1 MSHRTTTGPLPR
13 PAPSVRERA
22 TRAASVVTPLAWA
35 LLGGGV
41 VALLAGRRLG
51 WAELTIAGATALVVL
66 LASAAFTIGRTR
78 LRVAVDVRP
87 ARVQAGGRA
96 AAGVT
101 STAAGSRRTL
111 GHGMELTVGEGV
123 AEFHVPSLRP
133 GESHEEVFILP
144 TIRRAIIPV
153 GPATSV
159 RGDPLGLM
167 RRERAW
173 TEVQPLFVHPRS
185 VRLDELGTG
194 FIRDLEGQPTR
205 DVAPADVAF
214 HTMREYEPGDDPRYV
229 HWLTTARTGKLMVR
243 QFVDTRRTHVAVA
256 VDAATGAF
264 ADEDE
269 FETAVSAAA
278 SIGRRTLAD
287 EQDLSAVVGTDR
299 LPSSAPNPF
308 LDALSGVALGPATG
322 CRLGASVDHL
332 LRSVS
337 GLSVAVLISGSQA
350 TVPEL
355 RSAAVRLPGDVRVVI
370 VRVDHTA
377 HTGFVP
383 LGDHVLATLRAL
395 EDLPLLMWT
404 IAS

>member
-1 MSHRTTTGPLPR
+1 
-13 PAPSVRERA
+13 VRDRA
-22 TRAASVVTPLAWA
+22 ERAASVVTPLAWA
-35 LLGGGV
+35 LLAGGV
-41 VALLAGRRLG
+41 ASLLVGRRLG
-51 WAELTIAGATALVVL
+51 WRELTVAGATALVVL
-66 LASAAFTIGRTR
+66 AAGAAFTIGRTR

-96 AAGVT
+96 AAAVT
-101 STAAGSRRTL
+101 ATAAGSRRTL
-111 GHGMELTVGEGV
+111 GHAMELTVGEGV
-123 AEFHVPSLRP
+123 AEFGVPSLRP

-144 TIRRAIIPV
+144 TRRRAIIPV

-159 RGDPLGLM
+159 RGDPLGLL

-173 TEVQPLFVHPRS
+173 TEVQPLYVHPRT
-185 VRLDELGTG
+185 VRLAELGTG

-214 HTMREYEPGDDPRYV
+214 HTMREYEPGDDRRFV
-229 HWLTTARTGKLMVR
+229 HWLTTARTGTLMVR
-243 QFVDTRRTHVAVA
+243 QFVDTRRTHLAVV
-256 VDAATGAF
+256 VDAASGAYR
-264 ADEDE
+264 DEDE

-299 LPSSAPNPF
+299 LPSTTPNPF
-308 LDALSGVALGPATG
+308 LDALSGVELGPEER
-322 CRLGASVDHL
+322 CRLGAGVDHL

-337 GLSVAVLISGSQA
+337 GLSVGVLVSGSQA
-350 TVPEL
+350 TVTDL
-355 RSAAVRLPGDVRVVI
+355 RAAAVRLPTDVRVVI

-377 HTGFVP
+377 PTGFMP

-395 EDLPLLMWT
+395 DDLPHLMWT